1 MVLLKH
7 ILGGQNNG
15 EIQQGLFIAVVA
27 SIYSRIVHSIG
38 IAS

>member
-7 ILGGQNNG
+7 ILGGQNNR

-27 SIYSRIVHSIG
+27 IYSRIVHSIG